1 MRTFDF
7 TPLYRSTVGF
17 DRLADLIGTVTGN
30 DVSNTSYPPFNI
42 VKKSNDDYRIS
53 IAVAGLSEKDIK
65 VEVHQNQLLVTAK
78 KSDEGNGVEYLHR
91 GIAERGFARK
101 FYLADHIV
109 VTKAA
114 CEDGMLHIDLKRE
127 VPEALKPRTI
137 KINSVDQSAAVL
149 EA

>member
-65 VEVHQNQLLVTAK
+65 VEVHQNKLLVTAK

-109 VTKAA
+109 VTQAA

>member
-17 DRLADLIGTVTGN
+17 DRLADLIGTMTGN

-65 VEVHQNQLLVTAK
+65 VEVHQNKLLVTAK

-109 VTKAA
+109 VTQAA

>member
-17 DRLADLIGTVTGN
+17 DRLADLISTVTGN

-109 VTKAA
+109 VTQAA

-137 KINSVDQSAAVL
+137 KINSVDQGAAVL

>member
-17 DRLADLIGTVTGN
+17 DRLADLISTVTGN

-109 VTKAA
+109 VTQAA

>member
-17 DRLADLIGTVTGN
+17 DRLADLISTVTGN
-30 DVSNTSYPPFNI
+30 DVSSASYPPFNI

-109 VTKAA
+109 VTEAA
-114 CEDGMLHIDLKRE
+114 CKDGMLHVDLKRE

-137 KINSVDQSAAVL
+137 KINRVDQSSAIL

>member
-30 DVSNTSYPPFNI
+30 DVSGASYPPFNI
-42 VKKSNDDYRIS
+42 VKKSDDAYRIS
-53 IAVAGLSEKDIK
+53 IAVAGLSEKDLK

-109 VTKAA
+109 VVGAA
-114 CEDGMLHIDLKRE
+114 VQDGMLHIDLKRE
-127 VPEALKPRTI
+127 IPEALKPRTI
-137 KINSVDQSAAVL
+137 EINRVDQSPAVL

>member
-30 DVSNTSYPPFNI
+30 DVSGASYPPFNI
-42 VKKSNDDYRIS
+42 VKKSDDAYRIS
-53 IAVAGLSEKDIK
+53 IAVAGLSEKDLK

-109 VTKAA
+109 VVGAA
-114 CEDGMLHIDLKRE
+114 VQDGMLHIDLKRE
-127 VPEALKPRTI
+127 IPEALKPRTI
-137 KINSVDQSAAVL
+137 EINRVDQGPAVL

>member
-65 VEVHQNQLLVTAK
+65 VEVHQNQLFVTAK

-109 VTKAA
+109 VTQAA

>member
-17 DRLADLIGTVTGN
+17 DRLADLISTVTGN
-30 DVSNTSYPPFNI
+30 DVSSASYPPFNI

-109 VTKAA
+109 VTQAA

-137 KINSVDQSAAVL
+137 KINRVDQSAAVL

>member
-7 TPLYRSTVGF
+7 TPLYRSTIGF

-30 DVSNTSYPPFNI
+30 DVSSASYPPFNI
-42 VKKSNDDYRIS
+42 VKQSDDAYRIS
-53 IAVAGLSEKDIK
+53 IAVAGLSEKDLK

-78 KSDEGNGVEYLHR
+78 KADEVNGVEYLHR

-109 VTKAA
+109 VVGAA
-114 CEDGMLHIDLKRE
+114 VQDGMLHIDLKRE
-127 VPEALKPRTI
+127 IPDALKPRTI
-137 KINSVDQSAAVL
+137 QINRVDQGPAVL

>member
-17 DRLADLIGTVTGN
+17 DRLADLIGTVAGN

-78 KSDEGNGVEYLHR
+78 KSDEGQRRRVSPSRNCREGLRSQILLGGPYSGHPSGLRRRDAPHR
-91 GIAERGFARK
+91 PQAGSSGSF
-101 FYLADHIV
+101 
-109 VTKAA
+109 
-114 CEDGMLHIDLKRE
+114 
-127 VPEALKPRTI
+127 EASHDQDQPR
-137 KINSVDQSAAVL
+137 
-149 EA
+149 

>member
-42 VKKSNDDYRIS
+42 VKKANDDYRIS

-65 VEVHQNQLLVTAK
+65 VEVHQNKLLVTAK

-109 VTKAA
+109 VTQAA

>member
-65 VEVHQNQLLVTAK
+65 VEVHQNKLLVTAK

-109 VTKAA
+109 VTQAA

-137 KINSVDQSAAVL
+137 KINSVDQGAAVL

>member
-109 VTKAA
+109 VTQAA

-137 KINSVDQSAAVL
+137 KINSVDQGAAVL

>member
-17 DRLADLIGTVTGN
+17 DRLADLIGPVTGN
-30 DVSNTSYPPFNI
+30 DVSSASYPPFNI

-78 KSDEGNGVEYLHR
+78 KSNEGNGVEYLHR

-109 VTKAA
+109 VTDAV
-114 CEDGMLHIDLKRE
+114 CTDGMLHIDLKRE

-137 KINSVDQSAAVL
+137 KINRVDQGSAIL

>member
-30 DVSNTSYPPFNI
+30 DVSGASYPPFNI
-42 VKKSNDDYRIS
+42 VKKSDDAYRIS
-53 IAVAGLSEKDIK
+53 IAVAGLSEKDLK

-109 VTKAA
+109 VVGAA
-114 CEDGMLHIDLKRE
+114 VQDGMLHIDLKRE
-127 VPEALKPRTI
+127 IPEALKPRTI
-137 KINSVDQSAAVL
+137 EINRIDQGPAVL